1 MRSFIP
7 VALLLALLLGGCGQT
22 APDPQPS
29 EATQTTDTST
39 PARLDGQSRGSVTTY
54 TLEQGSCAR
63 ILGYQEGRCVLLTT
77 DGQICL
83 FQADTMEIEN
93 SRVLACAFPPDDASI
108 LVRDD
113 QISYF
118 DSNEGAYVTLGKNLT
133 RISAVTIR
141 DTIVAGPIMAEDF
154 STVYYCTADG
164 VRALDMATGNSRMLR
179 QEHGRIVSLD
189 ALLFDGSILR
199 YTRQEE
205 DTAQDTV
212 FIRTDDGSQVELP
225 PLDGPVTTWDDSYAG
240 VMEVEQPMGLCR
252 LILTG
257 QRAQAPQRLDVGNR
271 WESVLFPGEGTA
283 LVQTVTE
290 NGLLAE
296 LYRLSD
302 GVVQASRIFEN
313 QSESFRHG
321 WFDGTSLW
329 LWNDD
334 DSLLHRWNTAADACT
349 GESCLAPYYTL
360 SDPDEAGLES
370 ADLRAQR
377 LSQIYGISITLTQ
390 GDNRTNGADYDQ
402 YPDLRP
408 GQYLSALS
416 ALHEALESLPE
427 GLCALLGADGQLSIE
442 LVDEFDPAQPLT
454 SGTGSLELEAPRVI
468 RVSICPELKSIFYHE
483 LYHAM
488 ELTIQSRT
496 NILERWS
503 QYNPDGFA
511 YTGGNSALEPGEPTE
526 STWLEP
532 ESSCFADEFCL
543 VSAREDRAQT
553 FLYAMLDDQQSRF
566 QTEAMQGKLALLSKA
581 FRAAFP
587 DYGEL
592 EQVFRWE
599 QYLDDETPW
608 K

>member
-1 MRSFIP
+1 MRAFIP
-7 VALLLALLLGGCGQT
+7 MALLLALLLAGCGQT
-22 APDPQPS
+22 PPDPQPS
-29 EATQTTDTST
+29 ESTQTTDVSA

-54 TLEQGSCAR
+54 DLGGESCAR
-63 ILGYQEGRCVLLTT
+63 ILGYQEGRFALLTT
-77 DGQICL
+77 GGQIYL
-83 FQADTMEIEN
+83 LRADTMEIEN
-93 SRVLACAFPPDDASI
+93 SRALACAFTPDDPSI
-108 LVRDD
+108 LVKDD

-179 QEHGRIVSLD
+179 QEHGGIISLD
-189 ALLFDGSILR
+189 ALLFDGGILR
-199 YTRQEE
+199 YTRQDS
-205 DTAQDTV
+205 DTARETV

-225 PLDGPVTTWDDSYAG
+225 RLDGPVTTWDDSYAG

-257 QRAQAPQRLDVGNR
+257 QPEGTLQRLDAGNR

-283 LVQTVTE
+283 LIQSVTE
-290 NGLLAE
+290 TGILTE

-302 GVVQASRIFEN
+302 GTVQASHVFEG
-313 QSESFRHG
+313 QSHPFRHG
-321 WFDGTSLW
+321 WFDGTALW
-329 LWNDD
+329 LWNNDD
-334 DSLLHRWNTAADACT
+334 GLLHCWNTAEDACT
-349 GESCLAPYYTL
+349 GESCLVPYYTL

-370 ADLRAQR
+370 AKLRAQR

-390 GDNRTNGADYDQ
+390 GDNRTNGADYDRF
-402 YPDLRP
+402 PDLRP
-408 GQYLSALS
+408 GQYISALS
-416 ALHEALESLPE
+416 ILHEALESLPD

-442 LVDEFDPAQPLT
+442 LVDEYDPAQPLA
-454 SGTGSLELEAPRVI
+454 SGTGSLELEGPRVI
-468 RVSICPELKSIFYHE
+468 RISICPELKSIFYHE

-511 YTGGNSALEPGEPTE
+511 YTSGNSALEPGEPTE

-532 ESSCFADEFCL
+532 ESAHFADEYCL

-566 QTEAMQGKLALLSKA
+566 QTEAMQGKLSLLSQA
-581 FRAAFP
+581 IRAAFP
-587 DYGEL
+587 EYEEL
-592 EQVFRWE
+592 EQVFPWE
-599 QYLDDETPW
+599 QYLDDKTPW